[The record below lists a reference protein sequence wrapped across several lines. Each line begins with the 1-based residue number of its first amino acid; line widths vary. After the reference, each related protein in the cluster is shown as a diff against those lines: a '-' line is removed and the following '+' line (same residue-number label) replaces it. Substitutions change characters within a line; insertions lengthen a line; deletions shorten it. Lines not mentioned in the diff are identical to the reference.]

1 MRRMKIRTL
10 TRGLLVAGLT
20 LSLWAQSMGKLEV
33 EVLRG
38 DNDEPLADVKVQ
50 LSDREGGFRSPEV
63 TTDKSGKV
71 VFPAL
76 EPGEYVIELRH
87 SKLGGESAVIKIQGD
102 RTTTYRAALDGSE
115 EETYTVKEQ
124 RIVDVKDPDA
134 GSVTERTRDFIDLQ
148 VADKSLPGVLATVP
162 GLQRNSLGQVH
173 ARGEHKSIAFALDGV
188 EIPVP
193 LASTTSQPIELDFMK
208 SIDVRTGSLS
218 GIQGGQTGVVVDAQ
232 TLQTDEPS
240 VDLRGKIGNLGQY
253 ETLLRASTSNEDKSI
268 TAFVGVKAQGTDLQF
283 EAPEARNQTNNNRG
297 QVQNYMVRITGKGET
312 DEVSGTLSLNNNQFQ
327 LPQTTANFAAGVRQ
341 QQDDTNFLGLLAWK
355 HELEEDLDLKL
366 SLAYLRSNQRVRNNG
381 RFTNFTAVAEDVDE
395 ELAEEGFPADP
406 TNPGAPYLP
415 TTNLTITQVQ
425 PRAEVIKRFGER
437 HELRAGVSADLI
449 TSRQRVNLLDPGGG
463 GGLPGGGPSFNAN
476 LSRSGLFGGVYFSHT
491 LPVSEEITLNYGL
504 RADVF
509 DNGIDVKTDQISPL
523 INVAYA
529 INPNNV
535 VRASYTQN
543 FQAPPLELDVS
554 GQTRVLP
561 QRVTAYELSYES
573 QLSETVAGRLAL
585 VQKDYRDQIDIGLLV
600 ANSNIPLFA
609 PVNFPRARYQG
620 LELSLNTR
628 NPVGWNGFF
637 SGTLSTA
644 EPFAPNPFNGEQ
656 PRYNDHDQR
665 VQVAA
670 GVSYRW
676 ENGLSAAVDCY
687 YGSGF
692 PQEALSLYNGIG
704 LTPFGYSSERISR
717 FLTNLSINYFPSEK
731 SDGPQLGG
739 GLEILNLF
747 DQRPMINFLS
757 EFSGTRFVPQRRIL
771 FNAQLRF

>member
-1 MRRMKIRTL
+1 MPPMHIRSL
-10 TRGLLVAGLT
+10 LRGLLIAGLS
-20 LSLWAQSMGKLEV
+20 LNLWAQGMGKLEV
-33 EVLRG
+33 EVLGG

-50 LSDREGGFRSPEV
+50 LTDREGSFRSPEV

-71 VFPAL
+71 LFPAL
-76 EPGEYVIELRH
+76 EPGDYVVEIRH
-87 SKLGGESAVIKIQGD
+87 PKLGGESGTIKITED
-102 RTTTYRAALDGSE
+102 KTTYYRTTLDGSE
-115 EETYTVKEQ
+115 EATYTVKEK

-134 GSVTERTRDFIDLQ
+134 GSVTERSRDFIDLQ

-193 LASTTSQPIELDFMK
+193 MASTTSQPIELDFMK

-218 GIQGGQTGVVVDAQ
+218 GIQGGQTGVVIDAQ

-240 VDLRGKIGNLGQY
+240 VELRGKIGNLGQF
-253 ETLLRASTSNEDKSI
+253 ETLLRASTSNDDKSV

-297 QVQNYMVRITGKGET
+297 QTQNYLIRITGKGES

-327 LPQTTANFAAGVRQ
+327 LPQTSANFAAGVRQ

-355 HELEEDLDLKL
+355 HQLEEDMDLRL

-381 RFTNFTAVAEDVDE
+381 RFTAFTAVAEEVDE
-395 ELAEEGFPADP
+395 ELAEEGFPEDP

-415 TTNLTITQVQ
+415 TTDLTITQFQ
-425 PRAEVIKRFGER
+425 PRAEVVRKFGER
-437 HELRAGVSADLI
+437 HEIRAGVTADLI

-463 GGLPGGGPSFNAN
+463 GGLPGGGADFRAN

-504 RADVF
+504 RADIF

-523 INVAYA
+523 LNVAYA
-529 INPNNV
+529 VNPNNV
-535 VRASYTQN
+535 IRASYTQN

-554 GQTRVLP
+554 GQTQVLP

-573 QLSETVAGRLAL
+573 QLSETVAGRVAL

-620 LELSLNTR
+620 LELSVNTR
-628 NPVGWNGFF
+628 NAVGWNGFF
-637 SGTLSTA
+637 SGTLSKA

-665 VQVAA
+665 VQLAA
-670 GVSYRW
+670 GLSYKWDNGVST
-676 ENGLSAAVDCY
+676 AVDCY

-704 LTPFGYSSERISR
+704 ITPFGYSSERISR
-717 FLTNLSINYFPSEK
+717 FLTNLSINYFPTEK
-731 SDGPQLGG
+731 SDGPQFGG
-739 GLEILNLF
+739 GLEVINLF
-747 DQRPMINFLS
+747 DQRPLINFLS

-771 FNAQLRF
+771 FNAQVRF